1 MNLIDPQVRTQ
12 PSKHA
17 LYYPYI
23 HIRDQNWLKATL
35 LTFRQVKRM
44 VPREFVLRDYALVKD
59 YLELEGPVGPLLDS
73 ANLYSPRVQTAYAR
87 LAKLVETNGE
97 YLQTKYSKAVTAAE
111 FLSGPKAFQIHR
123 YKIVDPHLFELL
135 DKHKLFWY
143 SREQT
148 EADWEDWITVN
159 PKVGAAIMS
168 TLALAVGVEEGLDV
182 VTPSALAHDSL
193 LAHKEDDV
201 FDALLGLEKADFGI
215 NAGVAPEE
223 LAQVVVSLSFDF
235 TRLSAQNIKD
245 LLCEGK
251 DLGRF
256 LDRVSAFSQAIPPGL
271 GEEERTKQV
280 KRKAEEIILEWEF
293 FRGTLPAFAREAI
306 AEKSIEE
313 LPKKF
318 FEAIPEIA
326 LGSVVTTAVAG
337 IPGIA
342 ISLLTSAAVKTY
354 QGRNGP
360 YKFLNRIDKVQQ
372 SNIGNLYVPQW
383 REMTKIEEPK
393 PKAADPKEQQPK
405 K

>member
-1 MNLIDPQVRTQ
+1 MNLIDPPARTQ
-12 PSKHA
+12 PAKHA

-44 VPREFVLRDYALVKD
+44 VPKEFVLRDYALVKD

-87 LAKLVETNGE
+87 LAKLIEANGE
-97 YLQTKYSKAVTAAE
+97 QLENTYSKAGTEPE
-111 FLSGPKAFQIHR
+111 FWSGPRAFQIHR
-123 YKIVDPHLFELL
+123 SKIVDPHLFDLL
-135 DKHKLFWY
+135 DRYKLFWY

-201 FDALLGLEKADFGI
+201 FDALLGLEKADFEI
-215 NAGVAPEE
+215 NAGVALEE

-235 TRLSAQNIKD
+235 TRLSARNIKD

-251 DLGRF
+251 DLGKF
-256 LDRVSAFSQAIPPGL
+256 LDRVSAFSQSIPKGL
-271 GEEERTKQV
+271 GEEERVKQV
-280 KRKAEEIILEWEF
+280 KRKAEEIIQEWED

-318 FEAIPEIA
+318 FESIPEITW
-326 LGSVVTTAVAG
+326 GSVLTTAVTG
-337 IPGIA
+337 VKGIA
-342 ISLLTSAAVKTY
+342 ITLLTSAAVKIY

-372 SNIGNLYVPQW
+372 RNIGNLYVPQW
-383 REMTKIEEPK
+383 REMTKIEEPE
-393 PKAADPKEQQPK
+393 PKVAAPKKEQPK